1 MTFFEVFA
9 LVTFVIALAILYWV
23 GYRGGLKDGWADGYD
38 DGHTNGYI
46 EGIEEGE
53 SSSATALEKATRRC
67 ERLELI
73 LIREPQ
79 DRQILT
85 AIAGKLKL
93 AADFFQ
99 AIKSEGH
106 ATQALILRD
115 HALSMAAELDSFYQ
129 EDAA

>member
-1 MTFFEVFA
+1 MTAFEIFA
-9 LVTFVIALAILYWV
+9 LITFVIALAILYWV
-23 GYRGGLKDGWADGYD
+23 GYRGGLKDGWTDGYD

-73 LIREPQ
+73 LIKEPQ
-79 DRQILT
+79 DRQILL

-93 AADFFQ
+93 AANTFRALQ
-99 AIKSEGH
+99 SESH
-106 ATQALILRD
+106 ATQALVLRD
-115 HALSMAAELDSFYQ
+115 HALSMAGELDSLYQ

>member
-53 SSSATALEKATRRC
+53 SSSATVLEKTTRRC

-79 DRQILT
+79 DRQVLL

-115 HALSMAAELDSFYQ
+115 HALSMADELDSFHQ
-129 EDAA
+129 EDPA

>member
-9 LVTFVIALAILYWV
+9 LITFVIALAILYWV

-79 DRQILT
+79 DRQILL

-106 ATQALILRD
+106 ATQALTLRD
-115 HALSMAAELDSFYQ
+115 HALSMADELDSFYQ

>member
-1 MTFFEVFA
+1 MTAFEIFA
-9 LVTFVIALAILYWV
+9 LISFVIALAILYWV
-23 GYRGGLKDGWADGYD
+23 GYRGGLKDGWSEGYD

-67 ERLELI
+67 ARLELI

-99 AIKSEGH
+99 AIKSESH
-106 ATQALILRD
+106 ASQALVLRD
-115 HALSMAAELDSFYQ
+115 HALSMAAELDSFHQ
-129 EDAA
+129 EDPA

>member
-23 GYRGGLKDGWADGYD
+23 GYRGGSKDGWADGYD

-53 SSSATALEKATRRC
+53 SSNATALEKATRRC

-93 AADFFQ
+93 AADTFRALQ
-99 AIKSEGH
+99 SESH
-106 ATQALILRD
+106 ATQALVLRD
-115 HALSMAAELDSFYQ
+115 HALSMAGALDSFYQ

>member
-1 MTFFEVFA
+1 MTAFEIFA
-9 LVTFVIALAILYWV
+9 LISFVIAVAILYWV
-23 GYRGGLKDGWADGYD
+23 GYRGGLKDGWSEGYD

-99 AIKSEGH
+99 AINSESH
-106 ATQALILRD
+106 ATQALVLRD
-115 HALSMAAELDSFYQ
+115 HALSMAAESDSFHQ
-129 EDAA
+129 EDPA

>member
-1 MTFFEVFA
+1 MTTFEICA
-9 LVTFVIALAILYWV
+9 LISVVILVSILYWS
-23 GYRGGLKDGWADGYD
+23 GYRGGLKDGWSEGYD
-38 DGHTNGYI
+38 DGHAKGYI

-79 DRQILT
+79 DRQILL

-99 AIKSEGH
+99 AIKSDSH
-106 ATQALILRD
+106 ATQALVLRD
-115 HALSMAAELDSFYQ
+115 HALSMAAELDSRHQ
-129 EDAA
+129 GDAA

>member
-1 MTFFEVFA
+1 MTAFEVLA
-9 LVTFVIALAILYWV
+9 LISFVIALAILYWV
-23 GYRGGLKDGWADGYD
+23 GYRGGLKDGWSEGYD
-38 DGHTNGYI
+38 DGHGRGYI

-79 DRQILT
+79 DRQILL

-93 AADFFQ
+93 AADFFH

-106 ATQALILRD
+106 ATQALVLRD
-115 HALSMAAELDSFYQ
+115 HALSMAEELGSFHQ
-129 EDAA
+129 EDPA

>member
-1 MTFFEVFA
+1 MTAFEVFA
-9 LVTFVIALAILYWV
+9 LISFVIALAILYWV
-23 GYRGGLKDGWADGYD
+23 GYRGGLKDGWSEGYD
-38 DGHTNGYI
+38 DGHGRGYI

-53 SSSATALEKATRRC
+53 SSSATALENATRRC

-79 DRQILT
+79 DRQILL

-93 AADFFQ
+93 AADFFH

-106 ATQALILRD
+106 ATQALVLRD
-115 HALSMAAELDSFYQ
+115 HALRMAEELGSFHQ
-129 EDAA
+129 EDPA

>member
-1 MTFFEVFA
+1 MTAFEILA
-9 LVTFVIALAILYWV
+9 LISFVIALAILYWV
-23 GYRGGLKDGWADGYD
+23 GYRGGLRGGWSEGYD
-38 DGHTNGYI
+38 DGHAKGYI
-46 EGIEEGE
+46 LGIEEGE
-53 SSSATALEKATRRC
+53 SSGATALENATRRC

-79 DRQILT
+79 DRQILL

-93 AADFFQ
+93 AADFFH
-99 AIKSEGH
+99 AIKSESH

-115 HALSMAAELDSFYQ
+115 HALNMADELNSFYQ

>member
-1 MTFFEVFA
+1 MTLFEVFA

-79 DRQILT
+79 DRQMLL

-115 HALSMAAELDSFYQ
+115 HALSMAAEFDSFYQ

>member
-9 LVTFVIALAILYWV
+9 LITFVIALAILYWV

-53 SSSATALEKATRRC
+53 SSSATALDKARRRC

-79 DRQILT
+79 DRQILL

-106 ATQALILRD
+106 ATQALTLRD
-115 HALSMAAELDSFYQ
+115 HALSMADELDSFYQ

>member
-1 MTFFEVFA
+1 MTAFEIFA
-9 LVTFVIALAILYWV
+9 LISFLIALAILYWV
-23 GYRGGLKDGWADGYD
+23 GYRGGLKDGWSEGYD
-38 DGHTNGYI
+38 DGHGKGYI

-53 SSSATALEKATRRC
+53 SSGATALESATRRC

-93 AADFFQ
+93 AADTFRALQ
-99 AIKSEGH
+99 SESH
-106 ATQALILRD
+106 ATQALVLRD
-115 HALSMAAELDSFYQ
+115 HALSMADELDSFHQ
-129 EDAA
+129 EDPA

>member
-1 MTFFEVFA
+1 MTAIEICA
-9 LVTFVIALAILYWV
+9 LIAVVIAVAILYWS
-23 GYRGGLKDGWADGYD
+23 GYRGGLKDGWSEGYD
-38 DGHTNGYI
+38 DGHAKGYI
-46 EGIEEGE
+46 EGIDEGE

-79 DRQILT
+79 DRQILLD
-85 AIAGKLKL
+85 IAGKLKL
-93 AADFFQ
+93 AADFFH

-115 HALSMAAELDSFYQ
+115 HALSMAAELDALNQ
-129 EDAA
+129 ECAE

>member
-1 MTFFEVFA
+1 MTAFEICALIAVFI
-9 LVTFVIALAILYWV
+9 LVAILYWS
-23 GYRGGLKDGWADGYD
+23 GYRGGLKDGWSEGYD
-38 DGHTNGYI
+38 DGHAKGYI

-79 DRQILT
+79 DRQILL

-115 HALSMAAELDSFYQ
+115 HALSMAGELDSFHQ
-129 EDAA
+129 EDPA

>member
-1 MTFFEVFA
+1 MTAFEIFA
-9 LVTFVIALAILYWV
+9 LISFVIALAILYWV

-53 SSSATALEKATRRC
+53 SSSATVLEKATRRC

-73 LIREPQ
+73 LIREPR
-79 DRQILT
+79 DRQILL

-106 ATQALILRD
+106 ATQALILRG
-115 HALSMAAELDSFYQ
+115 HALSMAAELESFYQ

>member
-93 AADFFQ
+93 AADTFRALQ
-99 AIKSEGH
+99 SESH
-106 ATQALILRD
+106 ATQALVLRD
-115 HALSMAAELDSFYQ
+115 HALSMADELDSFHQ
-129 EDAA
+129 EDPA